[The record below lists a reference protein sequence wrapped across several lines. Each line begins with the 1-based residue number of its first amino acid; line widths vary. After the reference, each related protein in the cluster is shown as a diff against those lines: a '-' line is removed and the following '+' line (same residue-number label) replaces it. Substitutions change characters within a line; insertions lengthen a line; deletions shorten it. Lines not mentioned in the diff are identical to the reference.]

1 MTTVTSDKVSITL
14 QQINFEQSV
23 AIVQVEFFDLD
34 ESLIRTERL
43 ELTGADFNGL
53 NINQNF
59 LRNYVMN
66 HFSISQR

>member
-1 MTTVTSDKVSITL
+1 VTTVTSDKVSITL

>member
-1 MTTVTSDKVSITL
+1 VTTVTSDKVSITL

-34 ESLIRTERL
+34 ESLISTERL